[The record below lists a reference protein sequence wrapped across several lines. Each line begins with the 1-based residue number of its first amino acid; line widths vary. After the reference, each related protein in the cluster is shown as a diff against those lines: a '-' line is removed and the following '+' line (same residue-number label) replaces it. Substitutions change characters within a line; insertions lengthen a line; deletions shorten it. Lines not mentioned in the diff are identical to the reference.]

1 MKSCCLFISVFCL
14 LFSFELRAQ
23 AQNYKNEFGFQ
34 SDNDAYLAFGQDQYY
49 TNGLF
54 IKYRHA
60 LKKANL
66 NPKIEN
72 KTWEAEFGQYMFNAN
87 TGSVRNIEA
96 VDRPFA
102 AYLYGGAK
110 LNWFLKNEQVFEAS
124 LNVGT
129 IGQNAK
135 GKEVQQFLHSTV
147 GFYEINGWQYQVS
160 NEVGVNTSFKYSTLL
175 SRKHTDN
182 DLSLQSYLNVGT
194 TFSGAGAGI
203 LFRAGEMNK
212 FFRSVTY
219 SSRISNSKAD
229 TIPDKEI
236 FFFTKPM
243 LNFIA
248 YDATVEGGLF
258 TDDKGPVTYN
268 AKRFQYSHEF
278 GIAYAVKR
286 ITFNF
291 SVTFK
296 SKDTKSQLNA
306 HQFGSACLYYRFN

>member
-1 MKSCCLFISVFCL
+1 MKSCCLFITVFFL
-14 LFSFELRAQ
+14 LFFFELQAQ
-23 AQNYKNEFGFQ
+23 VQNYKNEFGFQ

-54 IKYRHA
+54 IRYRHA
-60 LKKANL
+60 LKKARL
-66 NPKIEN
+66 NPQIEN
-72 KTWEAEFGQYMFNAN
+72 KIWEAELGQYMYNAN
-87 TGSVRNIEA
+87 SGSVRNIEA

-110 LNWFLKNEQVFEAS
+110 LKWFLKNEQVFEAS
-124 LNVGT
+124 VNVGT

-135 GKEVQQFLHSTV
+135 GEEVQELLHNAV
-147 GFYEINGWQYQVS
+147 GFYEINGWQYQVN
-160 NEVGVNTSFKYSTLL
+160 NEIGVNASFKYSRLI
-175 SRKHTDN
+175 SRKQTDN
-182 DLSLQSYLNVGT
+182 DLSLQSYLNLGT

-219 SSRISNSKAD
+219 NSRISNSRTD

-243 LNFIA
+243 LNYVV

-258 TDDKGPVTYN
+258 TDDKGPVTFDP
-268 AKRFQYSHEF
+268 KRFQYSHEF

-286 ITFNF
+286 FTLNF

-296 SKDTKSQLNA
+296 SRDTKSQSNA
-306 HQFGSACLYYRFN
+306 HQFGSASMYYRFN